1 MSQTVIVHVRAKAGH
16 GAAVEAELNKLIVP
30 TRAEAGCIRYD
41 LFADLGDP
49 LHFVFF
55 EEWDSI
61 DAHQTHLDE
70 GHMAEFIMACKGT
83 LAEASVYHLESR

>member
-1 MSQTVIVHVRAKAGH
+1 MSQTVVVHVRAKPGH
-16 GAAVEAELNKLIVP
+16 EASVETALNKLIAP

-41 LFADLGDP
+41 MFADQEDP

-70 GHMAEFIMACKGT
+70 GHMADFIITCKGT
-83 LAEASVYHLESR
+83 LAEASVYHLAKR